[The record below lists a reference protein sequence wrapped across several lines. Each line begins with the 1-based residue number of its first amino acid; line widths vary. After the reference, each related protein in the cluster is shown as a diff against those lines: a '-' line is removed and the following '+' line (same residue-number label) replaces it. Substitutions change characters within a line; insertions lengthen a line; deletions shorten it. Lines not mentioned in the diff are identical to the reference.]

1 MNITETIHDVRWRN
15 ATIAIVALFIFTQFP
30 AQWLLSKNYYNTY
43 TTFDSYMHLWGN
55 VALAMIPLNFNIFK
69 NEWNRWRYWF
79 PLQIILATTWE
90 IIEIIVTLFH
100 LMPPAILS
108 TTVENSIHDVL
119 IAVLSVFMVNFIYE
133 QAVECRNLSD
143 NYSPIRSFSYRWTND
158 KPSNPESREVP
169 LPTLSKR
176 RWANL

>member
-1 MNITETIHDVRWRN
+1 MSITETIHDTRWRN
-15 ATIAIVALFIFTQFP
+15 STILVTALFIIVQFP

-43 TTFDSYMHLWGN
+43 VTFDSYMHLWGN

-90 IIEIIVTLFH
+90 IIEIIVTVFH
-100 LMPPAILS
+100 LMDPAILS
-108 TTVENSIHDVL
+108 TTIENSIHDVL

-133 QAVECRNLSD
+133 QAVEHRNLRD
-143 NYSPIRSFSYRWTND
+143 NITSTCCIHPIGKCPVT
-158 KPSNPESREVP
+158 
-169 LPTLSKR
+169 
-176 RWANL
+176 ANQ